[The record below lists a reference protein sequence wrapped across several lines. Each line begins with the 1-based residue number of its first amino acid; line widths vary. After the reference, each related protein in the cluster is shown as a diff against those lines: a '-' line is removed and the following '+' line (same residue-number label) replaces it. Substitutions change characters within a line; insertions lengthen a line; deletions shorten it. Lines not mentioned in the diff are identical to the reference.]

1 MAHIHLEDG
10 SFPLSWVL
18 VWWGAA
24 LVLVGISLLLLRSRT
39 TDRRRVTLA
48 AFCAAAAFALFQVD
62 IPVFGGV
69 HINLTPLIGI
79 LAGPVL
85 GSLVML
91 VVNILSAAIGHG
103 GWGLIGANT
112 IVNIIEVASGFAV
125 FAGLARVVPSLFPR
139 GFIAALTG
147 LTLGNVAMVAIILV
161 SGIQGVTQEP
171 GQVLAGLSLLATV
184 NIVEAVIEAFITG
197 LVVAYIGRVR
207 PDILGAG
214 KKAP

>member
-10 SFPLSWVL
+10 SFSLFWVL
-18 VWWGAA
+18 IWWAAA
-24 LVLVGISLLLLRSRT
+24 LVLVGISLFLLRSRT

-48 AFCAAAAFALFQVD
+48 AFCAAAAFALFQVS
-62 IPVFGGV
+62 IPIFGGV

-112 IVNIIEVASGFAV
+112 VVNIIEVASGYAIFT
-125 FAGLARVVPSLFPR
+125 GLARIVPPLFPR
-139 GFIAALTG
+139 GFVAALAG
-147 LTLGNVAMVAIILV
+147 LTLGNIAMIAIIVV
-161 SGIQGVTQEP
+161 SGIQ
-171 GQVLAGLSLLATV
+171 VLTGLSLLATV
-184 NIVEAVIEAFITG
+184 NVVEAVIEAFITG
-197 LVVAYIGRVR
+197 LVVAYIGKVR

-214 KKAP
+214 KRR